1 MQKDIA
7 SLKREQSKI
16 REEGCERKP
25 CLNLLRNEN
34 GLWVLNGKFV
44 FLLPSQIHLRQSAAE
59 YKRGCVGPGRRASN
73 TDIYIVFLKHLC

>member
-25 CLNLLRNEN
+25 CLNLLWNEN

-44 FLLPSQIHLRQSAAE
+44 FLLPSEVHLWQSAAE
-59 YKRGCVGPGRRASN
+59 YVSGCMGRGRRASN
-73 TDIYIVFLKHLC
+73 S